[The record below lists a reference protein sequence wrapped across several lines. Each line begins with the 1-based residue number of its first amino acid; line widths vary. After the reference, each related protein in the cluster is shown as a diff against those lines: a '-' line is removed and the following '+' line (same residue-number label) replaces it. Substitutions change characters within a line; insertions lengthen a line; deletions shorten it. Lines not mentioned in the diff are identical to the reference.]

1 VAQILKGPSR
11 SSVARRPGSVA
22 ATSTETRLQAF
33 SDLEVPVKALL
44 TFDEEARCGLKIQ
57 NLLRRLGRLLPLHPE
72 AYRRFLAR
80 MQGVMNG
87 GEPMFSWYPL
97 ADRMEG
103 DLEVVTQAL
112 RRAEC
117 LAATSPSRGLRLYRD
132 GVQVLKEYPLDPE
145 TLFQWSREVA
155 GNLRPSR
162 SLDSTEEARRV
173 DRVLKKITQA
183 LETHRD
189 RLILPNFRLVLKEVF
204 RYRPV
209 GMKRSDLFQEG
220 IIGLHKAVFRFD
232 ATRGIRFS
240 TYATYW
246 IRQAI
251 RKCLTDK
258 ARLIRVPQAIQEELR
273 KADCSLEEAEA
284 ERLRRLMK
292 ETALFSYGESEDSTD
307 RFCFE
312 VRDRSMPE
320 FNEPLRL
327 HRLPQT
333 VQEALESLS
342 SRQRDVLQRRFGLS
356 GERPQTLEEIGVLL
370 NLSRERIRQIEQE
383 AMASLRKSKG
393 LWEAYE
399 DLDRASVTTAQARN

>member
-1 VAQILKGPSR
+1 MAQILKGPSR

-145 TLFQWSREVA
+145 TLFQWAREVA

-162 SLDSTEEARRV
+162 PLDSTEEARRI

-183 LETHRD
+183 LETQRD

-232 ATRGIRFS
+232 STRGIRFS

-246 IRQAI
+246 IRQAM

-273 KADCSLEEAEA
+273 KKNSSLKPDEV
-284 ERLRRLMK
+284 ERLRHIMK
-292 ETALFSYGESEDSTD
+292 DTYMLSYGESDDSSD
-307 RFCFE
+307 RYAFE
-312 VRDRSMPE
+312 IKDPSMPE
-320 FNEPLRL
+320 MVESLRV
-327 HRLPQT
+327 HKLPGA
-333 VQEALESLS
+333 VQDALRTLS
-342 SRQRDVLQRRFGLS
+342 SRHRDVLQRRFGLS
-356 GERPQTLEEIGVLL
+356 GERPQTLEEIGVHL

-383 AMASLRKSKG
+383 AINFMRKSKG
-393 LWEAYE
+393 LCDVYE
-399 DLDRASVTTAQARN
+399 DLGHASVTVAETHN